1 MCYTVKGKIMQINNL
16 IIKAFNFY
24 LEGFRNMK
32 LGKTLWIIILV
43 TLFIIFGILKVFF
56 FKDFLSENTADDK
69 EIPAYVGEE
78 LIIRKIE

>member
-1 MCYTVKGKIMQINNL
+1 MQINNL
-16 IIKAFNFY
+16 SIKAFNFY

-43 TLFIIFGILKVFF
+43 KLFIIFGILKVFF

>member
-1 MCYTVKGKIMQINNL
+1 MQINNL

-43 TLFIIFGILKVFF
+43 KLFIIFGILKVFF
-56 FKDFLSENTADDK
+56 FKDFLSENTTDDN

>member
-1 MCYTVKGKIMQINNL
+1 MQINNL

-43 TLFIIFGILKVFF
+43 KLFIIFGILKVFF
-56 FKDFLSENTADDK
+56 FKDFLSENTTDDK